1 MDWAAQGKGNRN
13 PVVIV
18 NGKKGL
24 EIIHIKA
31 KAGETVWLDA
41 SRSFDFENDELS
53 FRWWNLAEA
62 GSCREKVEIRQPH
75 SSKTGVAVPEKASN
89 TTIHIVCEV
98 SDNGTPALTAYRRVV
113 IDVR

>member
-1 MDWAAQGKGNRN
+1 M
-13 PVVIV
+13 IV

-41 SRSFDFENDELS
+41 SRSFDFENDGLY

-75 SSKTGVAVPEKASN
+75 SSKTSLVVPEKASN